1 MKSLI
6 VINFNN
12 QNPFNFDLDNF
23 EFDVKQFNY
32 ETHQVGK
39 YYNKFEEEVLD
50 ELKRSDYVL
59 VNGRYINGD
68 VLNNIQKICNNNTV
82 LFYPYLKIDL
92 LNSSYTTDCYLNN
105 NSSNLINSFSSGV
118 LKNIRLFAEVK
129 SSFMNTNE
137 TMHIDLNTKPFSTLF
152 TEGYSFFRNIENKNI
167 NIDKYFFDKISDNIL
182 LKNNENNINKPC
194 FFLGQ
199 GCSNGSN
206 SHDYYQLHNGKVR
219 DLYRV
224 GINRLM
230 IKTTNRV
237 SAYDNVCGSI
247 NSKGRILNNICGY
260 NFKQTADLVP
270 NHYLY
275 HENEYMIVRECIP
288 IKLEVIVRQY
298 LTGSLWSL
306 YKNKG
311 AEYVNNLYGI
321 NLVEGLQKNQK
332 LNELIVTPTTKD
344 EHDLPIN
351 PRVFTNEKSDNFIVN
366 KKDWEIIK
374 NYALTL
380 FNSGS
385 NMFSDVD
392 LLLVDT
398 KYEFGRDLDTGKII
412 LIDELHT
419 PDSSRFWNKNTYN
432 ENYYNGKDPE
442 CYDKQFFRNW
452 LVESGNKES
461 ICNSSENVFD
471 LEIPE
476 DIRRMFINHYD
487 FIYRKICTE
496 SEYQRIHLCSHS
508 VNEYKV
514 INDIL
519 NKFYMEYDD
528 KTIVVCAGSTSD
540 REWIQKIGENVNKV
554 GLNCIVLYGSAHK
567 NTSFVL
573 DKLNTLYKQ
582 NRKRRLVFVTVA
594 GRSNALSGVVA
605 CNVPSPVIA
614 CPPFK
619 DKDDMMVNINS
630 TLVMPSDV
638 PTMTILEPRNVAL
651 SAKRIFNN
659 M

>member
-1 MKSLI
+1 MKNLV
-6 VINFNN
+6 VINFNE
-12 QNPFNFDLDNF
+12 QNSFTFNLN
-23 EFDVKQFNY
+23 DVDFIDKVEIFNY
-32 ETHQVGK
+32 ATHQVGK
-39 YYNKFEEEVLD
+39 YFNKFENEVL
-50 ELKRSDYVL
+50 EKLQTSDYVL
-59 VNGRYINGD
+59 INGKYINSD
-68 VLNNIQKICNNNTV
+68 VLNNIYKLCNNNTIV
-82 LFYPYLKIDL
+82 FYPYLTIEL
-92 LNSSYTTDCYLNN
+92 LNNSYNTDCYLNN
-105 NSSNLINSFSSGV
+105 ISSRLINQFSSGM
-118 LKNIRLFAEVK
+118 LKNIKLFVEVK
-129 SSFMNTNE
+129 SYFMNLNE
-137 TMHIDLNTKPFSTLF
+137 TMKIDLDTKPFYSLF
-152 TEGYSFFRNIENKNI
+152 TEGYSFFRNIVEKKI
-167 NIDKYFFDKISDNIL
+167 IIDKYFFDKISDSVL
-182 LKNNENNINKPC
+182 LKKNENDINKPC

-199 GCSNGSN
+199 GCSNGVN
-206 SHDYYQLHNGKVR
+206 SHDYYQIHKGKVR
-219 DLYRV
+219 DLYKV

-230 IKTTNRV
+230 IKTTNRI
-237 SAYDNVCGSI
+237 SAFDNVCGSI
-247 NSKGRILNNICGY
+247 NGKGNILNNICGY
-260 NFKQTADLVP
+260 NFQRTADLVP

-275 HENEYMIVRECIP
+275 HEKEYMIVKECIP

-321 NLVEGLQKNQK
+321 NLVEGLRKNQK

-351 PRVFTNEKSDNFIVN
+351 PRIFTNETSENFIVN

-380 FNSGS
+380 FNSGN
-385 NMFSDVD
+385 NMFSEVG

-419 PDSSRFWNKNTYN
+419 PDSSRFWNQNTYN
-432 ENYYNGKDPE
+432 ENYYNDKDPE
-442 CYDKQFFRNW
+442 SFDKQFFRNW
-452 LVESGNKES
+452 LIESGNKET
-461 ICNSSENVFD
+461 ICNSDENIFD
-471 LEIPE
+471 LEIPV
-476 DIRRMFINHYD
+476 DIRRMFIQHYD
-487 FIYRKICTE
+487 FIYKKMC
-496 SEYQRIHLCSHS
+496 SEYQKVNIYEDN
-508 VNEYKV
+508 VNEYKI
-514 INDIL
+514 INNL
-519 NKFYMEYDD
+519 LTKFYMEYDD
-528 KTIVVCAGSTSD
+528 KTVVVCAGSISD
-540 REWIQKIGENVNKV
+540 REWIQKIGEHVNKV
-554 GLNCIVLYGSAHK
+554 GLNCLILYGSAHK

-573 DKLNTLYKQ
+573 DKLHTLYKQ
-582 NRKRRLVFVTVA
+582 NSRRRLVFVTVA

-651 SAKRIFNN
+651 SAK
-659 M
+659 

>member
-1 MKSLI
+1 MKSLV

-12 QNPFNFDLDNF
+12 QNPFNFVLNSF
-23 EFDVKQFNY
+23 EFNVKQFNY

-39 YYNKFEEEVLD
+39 YFNKFEEEVLV
-50 ELKRSDYVL
+50 ELKKTNYVL
-59 VNGRYINGD
+59 INGKYITDD
-68 VLNNIQKICNNNTV
+68 VLNNIQKLCNNNTV
-82 LFYPYLKIDL
+82 LFYPYLTIDL
-92 LNSSYTTDCYLNN
+92 LNSSYQIDCYLNN
-105 NSSNLINSFSSGV
+105 NSSNLINHFSSGI
-118 LKNIRLFAEVK
+118 LKNIRLFAKVK
-129 SSFMNTNE
+129 SNFMNMNE
-137 TMHIDLNTKPFSTLF
+137 TMNVDLNTKPFNIL
-152 TEGYSFFRNIENKNI
+152 TEGYSFFRNIEDKNVT
-167 NIDKYFFDKISDNIL
+167 IDKYFFDKISDNVL
-182 LKNNENNINKPC
+182 LKKNENNINKPC

-247 NSKGRILNNICGY
+247 NGKGIVLNNICGH

-275 HENEYMIVRECIP
+275 HENEYMVVRECIP
-288 IKLEVIVRQY
+288 IKLEVIIRQY

-311 AEYVNNLYGI
+311 AEHVNNLYGI

-351 PRVFTNEKSDNFIVN
+351 PRIFTNEKSENFIVN
-366 KKDWEIIK
+366 KKDWETIK
-374 NYALTL
+374 SYALTL

-412 LIDELHT
+412 LIDEIHT

-432 ENYYNGKDPE
+432 ENFYNGKDPE

-452 LVESGNKES
+452 LVESGNKET
-461 ICNSSENVFD
+461 ICNSSESVFD

-487 FIYRKICTE
+487 FIYRKIC
-496 SEYQRIHLCSHS
+496 SSNEYQRIHMCDHN
-508 VNEYKV
+508 VDEYKV
-514 INDIL
+514 INDL
-519 NKFYMEYDD
+519 LTKFYMEYDD

-540 REWIQKIGENVNKV
+540 REWIQKIGEHVNKV
-554 GLNCIVLYGSAHK
+554 GLNCLVLYGSAHK

-573 DKLNTLYKQ
+573 DKLHTLYKQ
-582 NRKRRLVFVTVA
+582 NSKRRLVFVTVA

>member
-1 MKSLI
+1 MKNLI

-39 YYNKFEEEVLD
+39 YYNKFEEEVLY

-92 LNSSYTTDCYLNN
+92 LNSSYNTDCYLNN

-152 TEGYSFFRNIENKNI
+152 TEGYSFFRNIKNKNI

-321 NLVEGLQKNQK
+321 NLVEGLQKNQQ

-374 NYALTL
+374 SYALTL

-398 KYEFGRDLDTGKII
+398 KYEFGRDLDTEKII

-487 FIYRKICTE
+487 FIYRKICSE

-573 DKLNTLYKQ
+573 DKLNTLYRQ

>member
-1 MKSLI
+1 MRSLI

-92 LNSSYTTDCYLNN
+92 LNSSYNTDCYLNN

-344 EHDLPIN
+344 ENDLPIN

-374 NYALTL
+374 SYALTL
-380 FNSGS
+380 FNNGS

-487 FIYRKICTE
+487 FIYRKICSE

-573 DKLNTLYKQ
+573 DKLNTLYRQ